1 MLKPIFDVNG
11 RITVDGAGAIDHFM
25 GGLPY
30 TVGNALVVVIDGTP
44 TTPSQ
49 GRFLNVA
56 GRLCV
61 ASVAAITS
69 WANGLPFAADGALC
83 VAAGGVIHHHSQ
95 GIPFTVA
102 DRVVTT

>member
-1 MLKPIFDVNG
+1 MLKPKIDANG
-11 RITVDGAGAIDHFM
+11 RITVDGAGAIDHYQ

-30 TVGNALVVVIDGTP
+30 TAADALAVVIDGTP

-56 GRLCV
+56 GRVCV

-69 WANGLPFAADGALC
+69 WANGLPFAADGSLC
-83 VAAGGVIHHHSQ
+83 VAAGGAVHHHSQ